1 VTDAPEATVADADT
15 PDGVEVDV
23 QPAGYAALALAIAA
37 VVVASGLA
45 HAVSRGLAALAVA
58 TLLALGLDPAVSAV
72 QRRTGVARGAALALV
87 LVVGAVVFGGIGAA
101 LVPSAARQ
109 VRDLDD
115 ELPSSLAELGEL
127 PVIGD
132 EIEEADLPARIERVV
147 DDLPQR
153 LAGKDTPAVRIGL
166 RAVDGAIA
174 GAVTL
179 LLAITLALDGPRLVT
194 LVAGALPRRRRRRA
208 ARIADLGYRA
218 VGRYVTGSLTVA
230 VVAGLYTLV
239 VGIAFGVPLAPL
251 LALWVMV
258 WDLVPQIGGAAGGV
272 PLVAMAFTQGAFTGV
287 AVGVLF
293 VVYLQLEN
301 NVLSPL
307 LVGGAVKLS
316 PPATMTAALIGVSAG
331 GVVGALL
338 AVPLAG
344 AAKAVYLELRPPPDA
359 VEPELARLSRGTR
372 G

>member
-1 VTDAPEATVADADT
+1 MTDAPEATVA
-15 PDGVEVDV
+15 EVDV
-23 QPAGYAALALAIAA
+23 RRSGFVALALAVSG
-37 VVVASGLA
+37 VVITFGLA
-45 HAVSRGLAALAVA
+45 RSVPRGLAALAVA

-72 QRRTGVARGAALALV
+72 QRRTGVTRGIALALV
-87 LVVGAVVFGGIGAA
+87 LAIGAIVFGGIGAA

-132 EIEEADLPARIERVV
+132 EIRKADLPARLERVV
-147 DDLPQR
+147 DDLPHR
-153 LAGKDTPAVRIGL
+153 LTGKDTPAVRIGL

-174 GAVTL
+174 AAATL

-230 VVAGLYTLV
+230 VVAGLYALV

-258 WDLVPQIGGAAGGV
+258 WDLVPQIGGAAGGI
-272 PLVAMAFTQGAFTGV
+272 PLVAMAFTQGAFTGL

-338 AVPLAG
+338 AVPLVG
-344 AAKAVYLELRPPPDA
+344 AAKAVYLELRPPPA
-359 VEPELARLSRGTR
+359 EPADPPDVRD
-372 G
+372 